1 MSVAGGGKK
10 KHKFLRSLTC
20 DLIPITPQPSQ
31 GTKVERQGR
40 IENQGGG
47 EGEEG
52 GELIMFSFFIANFV
66 IKTVSILERKYFL
79 DDFFLHLLKNIS

>member
-47 EGEEG
+47 EGGEG
-52 GELIMFSFFIANFV
+52 GGVNYVFIFY
-66 IKTVSILERKYFL
+66 RKL
-79 DDFFLHLLKNIS
+79 CN